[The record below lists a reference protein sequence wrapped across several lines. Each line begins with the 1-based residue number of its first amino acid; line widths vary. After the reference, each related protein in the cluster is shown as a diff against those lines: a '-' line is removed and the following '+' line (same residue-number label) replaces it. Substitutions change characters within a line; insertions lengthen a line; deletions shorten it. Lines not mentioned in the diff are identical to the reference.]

1 MRMKDTLIKK
11 VQETIG
17 FYKML
22 KDGDTVLIGV
32 SSGPDSV
39 CLLHVLKEL
48 QDEYNLSL
56 HIAHLNHGF
65 RGAEADEDAMFV
77 QCLGDSLGIP
87 VIAEYADI
95 PAYARTERK
104 SKQEAAREVRYRFFS
119 SVADKT
125 GADRIALGHT
135 ADDQVETFL
144 MRLLR
149 GSGSHGLSG
158 IPPVRERI
166 IRPLI
171 GVFREEINEYLA
183 MHDIRYRID
192 SSNLTAVY
200 LRNKIRLELIPYLA
214 KEYNPNIMETIIRN
228 LNILRD
234 EDIFLDNYV
243 TIIYQDMVIKE
254 SADSMIQFDV
264 KRLNTCEEP
273 VKRRIIRQAVE
284 SVKVEGGVA
293 LAWQNIQD
301 ALSLLRH
308 DKKGEIHFPS
318 GIVAERSGEIFSIY
332 LKSAVAS
339 TPPYAYTV
347 SVPGD
352 TLVPEAGMKINTT
365 ILIPPFL
372 KGELSDKTET
382 GRHTAY
388 FDVSKFSEPL
398 IIRNRRAGDFFCPR
412 GMGRKRKKIKEY
424 FIDLKIPKRERE
436 KIPVLTSP
444 EGIMWVAGYRSDE
457 RFRVTSATEK
467 ILEVKAVKIAA

>member
-1 MRMKDTLIKK
+1 MRTKDTLIKK
-11 VQETIG
+11 VQATIN

-22 KDGDTVLIGV
+22 KNGDTVLIGV

-77 QCLGDSLGIP
+77 QGMGDSLGIP
-87 VIAEYADI
+87 VIAEYSDI

-135 ADDQVETFL
+135 ADDQAETFL

-171 GVFREEINEYLA
+171 GVFRDEIDEYLS

-234 EDIFLDNYV
+234 EDIFLGNYV
-243 TIIYQDMVIKE
+243 NRIYKDVVINE
-254 SADSMIQFDV
+254 SEVMIQFDAG
-264 KRLNTCEEP
+264 KLRSCEEP
-273 VKRRIIRQAVE
+273 VKRRVIRCAVE
-284 SVKVEGGVA
+284 SVKGEGNVA
-293 LAWQNIQD
+293 LSFQHVED
-301 ALSLLRH
+301 ALSLLQH
-308 DKKGEIHFPS
+308 DKEGEIHLPS
-318 GIVAERSGEIFSIY
+318 GIVAERSGKIFSIY
-332 LKSAVAS
+332 IKSAV
-339 TPPYAYTV
+339 T
-347 SVPGD
+347 
-352 TLVPEAGMKINTT
+352 
-365 ILIPPFL
+365 
-372 KGELSDKTET
+372 
-382 GRHTAY
+382 
-388 FDVSKFSEPL
+388 
-398 IIRNRRAGDFFCPR
+398 
-412 GMGRKRKKIKEY
+412 
-424 FIDLKIPKRERE
+424 
-436 KIPVLTSP
+436 
-444 EGIMWVAGYRSDE
+444 
-457 RFRVTSATEK
+457 
-467 ILEVKAVKIAA
+467 